1 MSILSAVMRKLIST
15 TFSMGNRQ
23 IPIVAGGV
31 IVVLIILD
39 LLATRQI
46 LYLDNTSEIILFTLT
61 VVVGYGVC
69 SWILLEYTRRITAN
83 LRSKSILANIM
94 HWAVTIIQFSMF
106 TILLFVLF
114 NNSINCY
121 PYFSE
126 CTNVRLQTTSVYV
139 IASIGASVIMGI
151 ISFKFFSWYKLN
163 KRNFMVLFYGLAAAT
178 FAIAITEDAYTKLM
192 FVHVVEEK
200 SASNAT
206 PQASFIYET
215 FEKYHGEI
223 QYKVVNPVTTT
234 LWVLPSSLVS
244 LKNSLD
250 YLAALPYI
258 FTWLA
263 VATLLRK
270 YYQSIRPGKFPIKFW
285 IMLSIPLVLYLVGS
299 GLIISLPADIP
310 YRFYFRLIFR
320 AGTIG
325 SSVLFGLAYYIATK
339 GLSGIRV
346 KDYLVI
352 SAMGIIPIGIANEIS
367 ALQQTFGVAA
377 HSFVFLSSY
386 LFSIGLYSLA
396 ISVSQD
402 SSLRKSIRNSTM
414 DVAKLLDIIGTPQ
427 MDQEIERRVLNTAK
441 EEQSVLLKQT
451 GIEPSLTERDMKQY
465 LGTVLKEIKILKNID
480 EILRKG
486 KDILE
491 SSYEFLI
498 CSRVSGL
505 RLVYNNYFNV
515 YKKIIDNYKNGE
527 HKGIKLVTTIVDKDA
542 ADLIKKF
549 LDIGVQIR
557 HINNMP
563 PIDFA
568 VSDKEM
574 IATTE
579 KTEEPEEIIRSLLV
593 TNEQAY
599 INHFVFIFNELWKD
613 AVDARERILT
623 IEQGIE
629 PEFVEV
635 INDPQRAEMV
645 LIDLAKSV
653 RKEALL
659 ILPNDKAMIRVDK
672 LGVIDNLIKVSQ
684 ENDAIIKII
693 CPLSKENSHIA
704 KRIANNAS
712 NIRVLN
718 GNISSAGMLI
728 ADNARY
734 FRAELKDPHAGE
746 FIEAIGFPIYSNSK
760 PSVESFRSIFELL
773 WNERVLNEELKNTQA
788 MQKEFINISSSRAS

>member
-1 MSILSAVMRKLIST
+1 
-15 TFSMGNRQ
+15 
-23 IPIVAGGV
+23 
-31 IVVLIILD
+31 
-39 LLATRQI
+39 
-46 LYLDNTSEIILFTLT
+46 
-61 VVVGYGVC
+61 
-69 SWILLEYTRRITAN
+69 
-83 LRSKSILANIM
+83 
-94 HWAVTIIQFSMF
+94 
-106 TILLFVLF
+106 
-114 NNSINCY
+114 
-121 PYFSE
+121 
-126 CTNVRLQTTSVYV
+126 
-139 IASIGASVIMGI
+139 
-151 ISFKFFSWYKLN
+151 
-163 KRNFMVLFYGLAAAT
+163 
-178 FAIAITEDAYTKLM
+178 
-192 FVHVVEEK
+192 
-200 SASNAT
+200 
-206 PQASFIYET
+206 
-215 FEKYHGEI
+215 
-223 QYKVVNPVTTT
+223 
-234 LWVLPSSLVS
+234 
-244 LKNSLD
+244 
-250 YLAALPYI
+250 
-258 FTWLA
+258 
-263 VATLLRK
+263 
-270 YYQSIRPGKFPIKFW
+270 
-285 IMLSIPLVLYLVGS
+285 
-299 GLIISLPADIP
+299 
-310 YRFYFRLIFR
+310 
-320 AGTIG
+320 
-325 SSVLFGLAYYIATK
+325 
-339 GLSGIRV
+339 
-346 KDYLVI
+346 
-352 SAMGIIPIGIANEIS
+352 MGIIPIGIANEIS

-515 YKKIIDNYKNGE
+515 HKKIIDNYKNGE

-788 MQKEFINISSSRAS
+788 MQKEFINIAAHELRNPIQPILGLSHTLLSEEGDIKQYRELLNVIYRNAKRLQRLTEDVLDVSKIESKTLKLNKNQFNLKEVIMNILADFKTQLKSEGKDNKINLHFVSKENEDIFVYADLDRITQVVSNLLSNAVKFTEEGSITVRMKREKDYNAANINRHQLVVVSIRDTGKGVHPSLKGKLFEKFETRSEKGMGLGLYISRTIVEDHDGKLWAENNTDEKGATFFFSLPIVN